1 MNAKNGLSRIT
12 VDMESQDQKKLKKAA
27 IDMNKSMR
35 QIVLQSI
42 DMFIKNFEAQQN
54 NKQEII
60 K

>member
-1 MNAKNGLSRIT
+1 MNAKNGLARIT
-12 VDMESQDQKKLKKAA
+12 VDMEPQDQKKLKKAA
-27 IDMNKSMR
+27 IDMDKSMR

-54 NKQEII
+54 NNQGII